1 MHASWRHR
9 QFNKSNPLFP
19 SSHSAWHDRDSRGS
33 AYVFEK
39 SSNGTWVEIQKLAFN
54 DTRRSQSGTLHG
66 NYGYNVA
73 LSDVY
78 LAVKAPY
85 DSYVESYDYE
95 DENRGVTYVYKRGSD
110 GLYELIS
117 RLCTP
122 EGKQVGG
129 FFKDLIF
136 LDEFLLVGAPGRNT
150 VYVFKQQKQLDS
162 SSSGFVKMAEFK
174 LNDDDIDEESSFG
187 IRLDGR
193 GTQVMVGDLGGKM
206 SYIFAF
212 ENGVWKEKSYID
224 SVDNASSGT
233 SIVKYSPESFEVDE
247 EHYGGEVNF
256 LDLVCE
262 R

>member
-1 MHASWRHR
+1 M
-9 QFNKSNPLFP
+9 
-19 SSHSAWHDRDSRGS
+19 
-33 AYVFEK
+33 
-39 SSNGTWVEIQKLAFN
+39 EIQKLAFN

-73 LSDVY
+73 LSDDY

-85 DSYVESYDYE
+85 DSYVGSYDYE

-110 GLYELIS
+110 GLYEQIA

-150 VYVFKQQKQLDS
+150 VYVFKQQQQHQYDS
-162 SSSGFVKMAEFK
+162 SSSSSFGFVKTAELK

-193 GTQVMVGDLGGKM
+193 GTHVMVGDLGGKK

-212 ENGVWKEKSYID
+212 ENGAWKEMSYID
-224 SVDNASSGT
+224 SVDTASFGT
-233 SIVKYSPESFEVDE
+233 SIVKYSPESFEVDGE
-247 EHYGGEVNF
+247 QYGGEVTF